1 MSRRYIIADVF
12 TDQRFKGNPLAVVL
26 DGRGLSDQAMQTI
39 AREFN
44 LSETVFVL
52 PPDNPNHA
60 CRLRIFTPAN
70 ELPFAG
76 HPTVGATIV
85 VATILR
91 GSSDPAAF
99 IVEENV
105 GPIPVTF
112 DRHANTASFTVSG
125 NPMIQEGV
133 AAADEIA
140 AMLSL
145 QLVDLGRAAW
155 MASSGAAFLF
165 VPLASVEALGR
176 ISLDIPLSNACLTKA
191 GARGVYPFADK
202 KGGKTERLKVR
213 SRMFAPRMGIFEDP
227 ATGSA
232 ATALAGSLALQAKR
246 DGEFGLDIEQGVEMG
261 RDSLIITDT
270 KIACGSVAGITVS
283 GSAVIVADGM
293 LLID

>member
-52 PPDNPNHA
+52 PPDNPVHA

-85 VATILR
+85 IATVLR
-91 GSSDPAAF
+91 GLTDPDAF
-99 IVEENV
+99 ILEENV
-105 GPIPVTF
+105 GPIPVRF
-112 DRHANTASFTVSG
+112 DRASMTASFTVTGS
-125 NPMIQEGV
+125 PKIREGV
-133 AAADEIA
+133 APPEVVA

-145 QLVDLGRAAW
+145 SPGDLGSPAW
-155 MASSGAAFLF
+155 TASSGTAFLM
-165 VPLASVEALGR
+165 VPLRGVDALAR
-176 ISLDIPLSNACLTKA
+176 IRVDVARLDACV
-191 GARGVYPFADK
+191 ARAHAHGVYPFADLD
-202 KGGKTERLKVR
+202 GDGARRLVR
-213 SRMFAPRMGIFEDP
+213 ARMFAPEMGITEDP

-232 ATALAGSLALQAKR
+232 ATALVGSLALSIGK
-246 DGEFGLDIEQGVEMG
+246 DGNFGLDIEQGVEMG

-270 KIACGSVAGITVS
+270 VVAGGQVATIKVS
-283 GSAVIVADGM
+283 GGAVIVAEGA
-293 LLID
+293 LLLD